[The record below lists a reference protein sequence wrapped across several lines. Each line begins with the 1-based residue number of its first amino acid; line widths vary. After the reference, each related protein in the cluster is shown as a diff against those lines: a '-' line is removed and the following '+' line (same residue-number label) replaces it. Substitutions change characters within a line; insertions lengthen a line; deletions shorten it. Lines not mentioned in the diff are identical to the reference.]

1 MRSMNDATTAE
12 LATPVGRVGVREG
25 GTGGGARGLMGLAN
39 HKPKRR
45 TGEVQWMDI
54 CRVCREAG
62 WAHRPH
68 SPSFAESFWLC
79 SQISRLSACLQAQHG
94 GHSRGCAVPNTPS
107 GSGAERTSRR
117 ALSSSS
123 SRGVFSDA
131 APSLS
136 WLSCS
141 CHGQSSECG

>member
-45 TGEVQWMDI
+45 MGEVQWMDI

-62 WAHRPH
+62 GRIARTHRPLPRA
-68 SPSFAESFWLC
+68 SGCA
-79 SQISRLSACLQAQHG
+79 RR
-94 GHSRGCAVPNTPS
+94 SRG
-107 GSGAERTSRR
+107 
-117 ALSSSS
+117 
-123 SRGVFSDA
+123 
-131 APSLS
+131 
-136 WLSCS
+136 
-141 CHGQSSECG
+141 